1 MHRLQFAPVS
11 RPRNLHARRLGVR
24 SLLTGFLLL
33 GCTELLGCSNRQVKV
48 EMVAGEAGPER
59 IFETNRTDRE
69 EIGRLSEAY
78 ETTPTERANGR
89 DGVRFEGVF
98 AERELPSEI
107 GNRNGWSTLPGTFG
121 TAYYY
126 VEQFGAVRDDWT
138 AFRDRMNAGELWIR
152 FAISFFE
159 SRIDG
164 EEERVEWRRF
174 AEEELLPDAMSAFLR
189 FNAGGFVQQGQRID
203 TRFRPPQERGPR
215 TDDEW
220 FQVQVFAPL
229 VGFAVERGWVEPW
242 EAQLTLLSGIDG
254 WVSAGERAWTRKELA
269 DPIVKR
275 SVGRFVPGAD
285 PGEIGPG
292 NQKLILTGLA
302 FLWWVNTSKDAVA
315 LMLESA
321 AIPEADK
328 ARLRKGDR
336 SIDLPGPFGIPIG
349 GGERPLES
357 EVVLRTEVE
366 PFLTNGT
373 WDESLGTVSFATR
386 IYPPTQRRRM
396 TPPVFHANW
405 AVPDASLQ
413 RSIFGGVELVG
424 QSLAESAF
432 WERMFDDDR
441 RAEWSAALDAAKAAG
456 SPEPLRAFIESVD
469 GEDAESLPAP
479 DGLRELVFREP
490 GA

>member
-1 MHRLQFAPVS
+1 MMHRLQPTIESRVS
-11 RPRNLHARRLGVR
+11 NLHAWRFGVT
-24 SLLTGFLLL
+24 SVLAGALLL
-33 GCTELLGCSNRQVKV
+33 GCTNRQVKV
-48 EMVAGEAGPER
+48 EMVAGETGPER
-59 IFETNRTDRE
+59 IFETNRTDRD

-78 ETTPTERANGR
+78 ETAPTERANGR

-107 GNRNGWSTLPGTFG
+107 GNRNGWSTLPGSFG

-126 VEQFGAVRDDWT
+126 VEQFGAARDDWS

-164 EEERVEWRRF
+164 DEERAEWRRF

-189 FNAGGFVQQGQRID
+189 FNAGGYVQQGQRID

-302 FLWWVNTSKDAVA
+302 FLWWVNTSKDAVE

-321 AIPEADK
+321 AIPEVDK

-373 WDESLGTVSFATR
+373 WDESLGTVSFTTR
-386 IYPPTQRRRM
+386 IYPPAERRRM

-405 AVPDASLQ
+405 AVPDASVQ
-413 RSIFGGVELVG
+413 RAIFGGVELVG
-424 QSLAESAF
+424 QGLAESAF

-441 RAEWSAALDAAKAAG
+441 RAEWTNALEAAKAAG
-456 SPEPLRAFIESVD
+456 SPAPLRSFIESLD

-479 DGLRELVFREP
+479 EELRDLVFR
-490 GA
+490 ASDA

>member
-1 MHRLQFAPVS
+1 MVAVIACALS
-11 RPRNLHARRLGVR
+11 
-24 SLLTGFLLL
+24 L
-33 GCTELLGCSNRQVKV
+33 GCTNRQVKV

-59 IFETNRTDRE
+59 IFETNRADRA
-69 EIGRLSEAY
+69 EIDRLSEAY
-78 ETTPTERANGR
+78 EAAPTERKGGR

-98 AERELPSEI
+98 AERDLPSEI
-107 GNRNGWSTLPGTFG
+107 GNRNGWSTLPGSFG

-126 VEQFGAVRDDWT
+126 VEQFGAQRDDWT

-152 FAISFFE
+152 FAIRFFE

-164 EEERVEWRRF
+164 EEERIEWRRF
-174 AEEELLPDAMSAFLR
+174 AERELLPDAMSAFLR
-189 FNAGGFVQQGQRID
+189 FNAGGYVQQGQRID
-203 TRFRPPQERGPR
+203 TRFRPPMERGPR

-254 WVSAGERAWTRKELA
+254 WVSAGERAWTRRELA

-275 SVGRFVPGAD
+275 TVGRFVPDAD
-285 PGEIGPG
+285 PGEIGPR

-302 FLWWVNTSKDAVA
+302 FLWWVNTSRDAVEI
-315 LMLESA
+315 MLESP
-321 AIPEADK
+321 AISEDEK
-328 ARLRKGDR
+328 ARLRNGDR

-373 WDESLGTVSFATR
+373 WDQSLGTVSFRTR
-386 IYPPTQRRRM
+386 IYPPSQRRRM
-396 TPPVFHANW
+396 TAPVFHANW
-405 AVPDASLQ
+405 AVPDAVTQ
-413 RSIFGGVELVG
+413 RDVFGGVELVG
-424 QSLAESAF
+424 QDLAECAF

-441 RAEWSAALDAAKAAG
+441 RAAWTAALEAARSAG
-456 SPEPLRAFIESVD
+456 SPTPLRAFIESVD

-479 DGLRELVFREP
+479 EGLRALVFRER

>member
-1 MHRLQFAPVS
+1 MSHRHQASFVS
-11 RPRNLHARRLGVR
+11 RIRNLHVGRIGVASALAG
-24 SLLTGFLLL
+24 SL
-33 GCTELLGCSNRQVKV
+33 LLGCSNQQVKV

-59 IFETNRTDRE
+59 IFETNRTNRD

-78 ETTPTERANGR
+78 ETAPMERAGGR

-98 AERELPSEI
+98 AERDLPSEI
-107 GNRNGWSTLPGTFG
+107 GNRNGWSTLPGSFG

-126 VEQFGAVRDDWT
+126 IEQFGAARDDWT

-164 EEERVEWRRF
+164 EAEQVEWRRF

-189 FNAGGFVQQGQRID
+189 FNAGGYVQQGQRID

-285 PGEIGPG
+285 PGEIGPA

-302 FLWWVNTSKDAVA
+302 FLWWVNTSKDAVT
-315 LMLESA
+315 LMLESP

-349 GGERPLES
+349 GGVRPLES
-357 EVVLRTEVE
+357 EVVLRTDVE

-373 WDESLGTVSFATR
+373 WDESLGTVSFTTR
-386 IYPPTQRRRM
+386 IYPPSQRRRM
-396 TPPVFHANW
+396 APPVFHANW
-405 AVPDASLQ
+405 AVPDASAQ
-413 RSIFGGVELVG
+413 NAIFGGVELVG

-441 RAEWSAALDAAKAAG
+441 RARWAEALEAAKVAG
-456 SPEPLRAFIESVD
+456 SPEPLRAFIDALD

-479 DGLRELVFREP
+479 EGLRDLVFR
-490 GA
+490 ASDA